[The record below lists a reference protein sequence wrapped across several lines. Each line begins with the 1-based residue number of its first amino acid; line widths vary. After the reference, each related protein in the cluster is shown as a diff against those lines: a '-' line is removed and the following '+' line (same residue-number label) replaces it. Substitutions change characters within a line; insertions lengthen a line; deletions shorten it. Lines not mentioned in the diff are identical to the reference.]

1 MTNLVNLNRAQ
12 KQRSKL
18 EKRIKADRNVAKFG
32 QTKAD
37 KRLQSERI
45 KRANSLLDSH
55 KIDFDK

>member
-1 MTNLVNLNRAQ
+1 MTNLVNLNRVH

-18 EKRIKADRNVAKFG
+18 EKRVKADQNAAKFG
-32 QTKAD
+32 QSKAD

-45 KRANSLLDSH
+45 KSANSLLDNH